1 MLQFSLKHILTHKK
15 TQITQ
20 IKPTMIDKNKL
31 KAIFKKAQTNAKAR
45 SAEMT
50 SETRTV
56 DDRFLQLKIGNTYH
70 LRLLYLPVEKREKPF
85 IELQVHR
92 HFDPTTRRYTRV
104 VCPTS
109 EHLLG
114 SAGFDK
120 CPVCRAMSDLWKA
133 GQAGDK
139 KASEAYRANR
149 RTQENYA
156 VVYVVKDSLTEN
168 SNAGQVKILKYGFEI
183 AKFLNANCLGIA
195 AKGDPEPDPD
205 EVIGFEAFDLENGR
219 NLVIKVGKK
228 DVRGAN
234 GEIISFPAYSTSFS
248 QKTSAIDI
256 TEDDLPKIFKDLRFD
271 ESFFTEADDKA
282 LLDFYKNFVNPEAA
296 TEEAAPEKKEEE
308 EEDVP
313 YEFEKP
319 APKKAATPTSK
330 FFDEVEEEDEE
341 EEEEVAPAP
350 KKQPAK
356 KAKEVSKE
364 EDFDLDFP
372 DFE

>member
-1 MLQFSLKHILTHKK
+1 
-15 TQITQ
+15 
-20 IKPTMIDKNKL
+20 MIDKNKL

-45 SAEMT
+45 SAEIANEGGR
-50 SETRTV
+50 SI

-70 LRLLYLPVEKREKPF
+70 LRLLYLPVGKREKPF

-104 VCPTS
+104 ICPTS

-139 KASEAYRANR
+139 QAAEVYRQNR

-228 DVRGAN
+228 DVRGSN
-234 GEIISFPAYSTSFS
+234 GEIISFPAYSTAFS
-248 QKTSAIDI
+248 QKTSSIDL
-256 TEDDLPKIFKDLRFD
+256 TEEDLPKVFKDLRFD
-271 ESFFTEADDKA
+271 ESFYTEADDKA
-282 LLDFYKNFVNPEAA
+282 LLDFYKNFVNPES
-296 TEEAAPEKKEEE
+296 EAAPAKSEEV

-313 YEFEKP
+313 YEFEKK
-319 APKKAATPTSK
+319 APKKEKSSSPASK
-330 FFDEVEEEDEE
+330 FFDEVEDEDTEEKSEDSSEEE
-341 EEEEVAPAP
+341 EEEEVAPKKAAP
-350 KKQPAK
+350 KKAK
-356 KAKEVSKE
+356 AASKE

-372 DFE
+372 DFD

>member
-1 MLQFSLKHILTHKK
+1 
-15 TQITQ
+15 
-20 IKPTMIDKNKL
+20 MIDKNKL

-50 SETRTV
+50 NETRTV

-92 HFDPTTRRYTRV
+92 HFDPTTRKYTRV

-271 ESFFTEADDKA
+271 ESFFTEADNKA
-282 LLDFYKNFVNPEAA
+282 LLDFYKNFVNPES
-296 TEEAAPEKKEEE
+296 EAAPEKSEE

-313 YEFEKP
+313 YEFEKK
-319 APKKAATPTSK
+319 APKKEKSSSPASK
-330 FFDEVEEEDEE
+330 FFDEVEDEDTEEKSEDSSDEE
-341 EEEEVAPAP
+341 EEEEVAPKKAAP
-350 KKQPAK
+350 KKAK
-356 KAKEVSKE
+356 AASKE

-372 DFE
+372 DFD

>member
-1 MLQFSLKHILTHKK
+1 
-15 TQITQ
+15 
-20 IKPTMIDKNKL
+20 MIDKNKL

-45 SAEMT
+45 SAEIANEGGR
-50 SETRTV
+50 SI

-70 LRLLYLPVEKREKPF
+70 LRLLYLPVGKREKPF

-104 VCPTS
+104 ICPTS

-139 KASEAYRANR
+139 QAAEVYRQNR

-234 GEIISFPAYSTSFS
+234 GEIISFPAYSTAFS
-248 QKTSAIDI
+248 QKTSSIDL
-256 TEDDLPKIFKDLRFD
+256 TEEDLPKVFKDLRFD

-282 LLDFYKNFVNPEAA
+282 LLDFYKNFVNPES
-296 TEEAAPEKKEEE
+296 EAAPEKSEEE

-313 YEFEKP
+313 YEFEKK
-319 APKKAATPTSK
+319 APKKEKSSSPASK
-330 FFDEVEEEDEE
+330 FFDEVEDEETEEKSEDSSDEE
-341 EEEEVAPAP
+341 EEEEVAPKKAAP
-350 KKQPAK
+350 KKAK
-356 KAKEVSKE
+356 AASKE

-372 DFE
+372 DFD